1 MTTRNSLTTLLT
13 ISSAMLTF
21 CTACPADTFTHR
33 KTAEV
38 LHGYA
43 TTNVTGTQTIVH
55 TQEKGKL
62 ELNLSDW
69 RVNLD
74 RLGRNNKVIIVTL
87 DDEIELQIET
97 QALLQ
102 AITDAADQ
110 GPLFIVIEIS
120 TPGGSVDM
128 VQQICGTILS
138 LRYCPVVAFVRGGE
152 HGGAISGGA
161 AIAMACDR
169 IYMAD
174 DAVIGAATLIA
185 KSAFGPT
192 DIKEIYG
199 EEIGEKF
206 SAAWRTYL
214 ASLAEHSNR
223 PGLLAMAMAD
233 RDIEVIEVEDDR
245 ERRFIDPANKNPQQS
260 IVHIWSEKG
269 SLLTLTAQDAVNCGI
284 ADKLVNSRYEL
295 LRDMQADNAD
305 LVIDEAL
312 QNARTEL
319 KRAKGQVQRLRKAID
334 LKTKQLEYPHPMPKI
349 LKLLRET
356 KADLQTLISLAAR
369 YPDLRLSRRSLE
381 TELNS
386 VEAAYDTAKTTTRR
400 R

>member
-1 MTTRNSLTTLLT
+1 MTTRNSLTALLT
-13 ISSAMLTF
+13 ISFAVLTF
-21 CTACPADTFTHR
+21 SVACPADTFTHR

-43 TTNVTGTQTIVH
+43 TTHTTGTQTVVH

-102 AITDAADQ
+102 AITSAADQ

-199 EEIGEKF
+199 EDVGEKF

-233 RDIEVIEVEDDR
+233 KDIEVIEVGDDR
-245 ERRFIDPANKNPQQS
+245 EQRFIDPANKNPQQS
-260 IVHIWSEKG
+260 IVHVWSEKG

-295 LRDMQADNAD
+295 LREMQADNAD
-305 LVIDEAL
+305 LIINEAL
-312 QNARTEL
+312 QSARTEL
-319 KRAKGQVQRLRKAID
+319 KRARGQVQRLREAID

-386 VEAAYDTAKTTTRR
+386 VKAAYDTAKTTTRR